1 MTDGAILVTVPIIHC
16 QRRWVL
22 IVGLTQP
29 PYPDDA
35 GVHRA
40 QRVMWYEKAP
50 RGLSVPLCVF
60 FDMCKAS

>member
-16 QRRWVL
+16 QRRGVL

-35 GVHRA
+35 GVRRE
-40 QRVMWYEKAP
+40 QRVMWYGKP
-50 RGLSVPLCVF
+50 SRGLSVPLCVF
-60 FDMCKAS
+60 H